1 MDEEIKEINLDEA
14 AQLQKTM
21 PPKKTFKL
29 KFILLGLVG
38 LVVLLALVIGIPAYR
53 VYSDGKVAYRLALG
67 VKDAA
72 KTQDIAK
79 TRDAVVAAQKQ
90 LKVVQ
95 SDLGPLT
102 WTKYIPFFG
111 GYTSDLF
118 SMVEAGNDGL
128 DTALIAT
135 TAIEPYADILGLKGQ
150 GTFVGGTTEE
160 RIAKMVETLDKITP
174 QVDAMATKL
183 KGIRQAVDKVDPNRY
198 PESFQGREIRSQIV
212 GLKQGVDFADDFL
225 TEARP
230 MVKQL
235 PQLLGSQEDKKYM
248 VLFQNDA
255 ELRPT
260 GGFITAYAIFR
271 VSKGKI
277 FLDTSDDIYKLDDTM
292 TKHVTPPDPI
302 AKYLNVYGWRMRDAN
317 FSPDFYSSM
326 KVFEDLYSTSSVKK
340 PIDGIITMDTHVLVT
355 LMNVL
360 GPVSAYGTNFT
371 TTKVPQCDCPMVI
384 YELEKVADTPT
395 QYLQDNRKGIIG
407 ELLQA
412 MMKKAM
418 AAPKQ
423 IYAPL
428 FQASLTEIMQ
438 KHILFYMHNE
448 DAQRGIEAL
457 NFGGRIKISQGDY
470 LHINDANLAGAKS
483 NLYVVPK
490 ITQDIS
496 ITAFGAE
503 TTLTMEYRYPHAA
516 DNCSLERKDG
526 LCLAG
531 IYRDYVR
538 VYLPQGAT
546 ITDAQGFESKSS
558 TFTDLNHTV
567 VDGFFTVVPEGLAK
581 IVIKY
586 KVPGDFK
593 AKGVYT
599 SLIQKQPGTVGND
612 YKVIVNGKTQ
622 EFLLTEDKD
631 ISVKL

>member
-1 MDEEIKEINLDEA
+1 MDEEIREIKIDEA
-14 AQLQKTM
+14 AQPLKAM

-29 KFILLGLVG
+29 KFFLFGFIAFI
-38 LVVLLALVIGIPAYR
+38 VLLVLLIGLPAYR
-53 VYSDGKVAYRLALG
+53 VYSDGKVAYSLALG

-79 TRDAVVAAQKQ
+79 TRDAVMVAQKQ
-90 LKVVQ
+90 LKKVQ
-95 SDLGPLT
+95 SDLGPLA
-102 WTKYIPFFG
+102 WTKFIPFFG

-174 QVDAMATKL
+174 QVDAMAEKL
-183 KGIRQAVDKVDPNRY
+183 KGVRQAVDKVDPGRY
-198 PESFQGREIRSQIV
+198 PKKYGEQITS
-212 GLKQGVDFADDFL
+212 LKQGVDFADDFL

-235 PQLLGSQEDKKYM
+235 PVLLGSKEDKKYM

-260 GGFITAYAIFR
+260 GGFITAYAVFR

-292 TKHVTPPDPI
+292 TKHVAPPDPI
-302 AKYLNVYGWRMRDAN
+302 SRYLNVYGWRMRDSN

-340 PIDGIITMDTHVLVT
+340 PIDGIIAMDTHVLVS

-360 GPVSAYGTNFT
+360 GPISAYGTNFT
-371 TTKVPQCDCPMVI
+371 TAKVPQCDCPMVI

-407 ELLQA
+407 ELLQT

-418 AAPKQ
+418 TAPKQ

-428 FQASLTEIMQ
+428 FQASLSEIMQ
-438 KHILFYMHNE
+438 KHILFYMHND

-457 NFGGRIKISQGDY
+457 NFGGRIKVSPGDY
-470 LHINDANLAGAKS
+470 LHVNDANLAGAKS

-490 ITQDIS
+490 VTQDIS

-503 TTLTMEYRYPHAA
+503 TTLTMEYRYPHSA

-531 IYRDYVR
+531 IYRDYLR
-538 VYLPQGAT
+538 VYLPLGAT
-546 ITDAQGFESKSS
+546 IADAKGFESKSN

-567 VDGFFTVVPEGLAK
+567 VDGFFTVVPQGLAK

-586 KVPGDFK
+586 KVAGDFK

-612 YKVIVNGKTQ
+612 YKVTVNGKTQ
-622 EFLLTEDKD
+622 EFLLTEDKEL
-631 ISVKL
+631 SVKL